1 MLQAMNVID
10 VIYALATLLAL
21 VFGYREGFIKKV
33 SSIVGIVFGLFNATV
48 LHESASTIIFK
59 YTGWDEVV
67 VSVSAYVIVF
77 ILSVIIIKLVA
88 GLLTWLLELLGLQI
102 VNRLAGALLSAFIMA
117 IIVTA
122 IIDVS
127 AMVAPENKFTGKTTQ
142 EQSLLYNKVVNGI
155 YKKTLTRLF

>member
-1 MLQAMNVID
+1 MNVID

-48 LHESASTIIFK
+48 LHESASAIIFK

-102 VNRLAGALLSAFIMA
+102 VNRLAGALLSAFIMM

-142 EQSLLYNKVVNGI
+142 EQSLLYDKVVNGI

>member
-1 MLQAMNVID
+1 MNVID

-21 VFGYREGFIKKV
+21 VFGYRDGFIKKV

-142 EQSLLYNKVVNGI
+142 EQSLLYDKVVNGI

>member
-1 MLQAMNVID
+1 MNVID

>member
-1 MLQAMNVID
+1 MNVID

-102 VNRLAGALLSAFIMA
+102 VNRLAGALLSAFIMM

-142 EQSLLYNKVVNGI
+142 EQSLLYDKVVNGI

>member
-1 MLQAMNVID
+1 MNVID

-142 EQSLLYNKVVNGI
+142 EQSLLYDKVVNGI
-155 YKKTLTRLF
+155 YKKTLTSLF

>member
-1 MLQAMNVID
+1 MNVID

-102 VNRLAGALLSAFIMA
+102 INRLAGALLSAFIMA

-142 EQSLLYNKVVNGI
+142 EQSLLYDKVVNGI

>member
-142 EQSLLYNKVVNGI
+142 EQSLLYDKVVNGI

>member
-1 MLQAMNVID
+1 MNVID
-10 VIYALATLLAL
+10 VIYVLATLLAL

-102 VNRLAGALLSAFIMA
+102 VNRLAGALLSAFIMM

-142 EQSLLYNKVVNGI
+142 EQSLLYDKVVNGI

>member
-1 MLQAMNVID
+1 MNVID

-142 EQSLLYNKVVNGI
+142 EQSLLYDKVVNGI